1 MSKTYKEIIKEFD
14 DIILDG
20 NKTQEERD
28 NARKERNNIIMELT
42 LRAYG

>member
-1 MSKTYKEIIKEFD
+1 MPKTYKEIIKEFD
-14 DIILDG
+14 DIILDE

>member
-1 MSKTYKEIIKEFD
+1 MAKTYKEIIEEFD
-14 DIILDG
+14 DIILDE

-42 LRAYG
+42 IRAYG